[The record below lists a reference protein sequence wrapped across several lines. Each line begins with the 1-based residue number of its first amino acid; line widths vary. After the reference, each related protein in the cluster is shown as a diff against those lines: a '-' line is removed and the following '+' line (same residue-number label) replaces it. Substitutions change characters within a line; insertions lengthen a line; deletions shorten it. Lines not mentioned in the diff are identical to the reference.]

1 MNKWIAFVFDGNEVV
16 CGSESLHNVNDI
28 VRVKTYNIRVA
39 PQTCFTFDKARVT
52 YNVNGDEDIYH
63 DFIEFLGNEEKR
75 VFYVEAEF
83 TKEYHDEN

>member
-16 CGSESLHNVNDI
+16 CGSEALHNISDI
-28 VRVKTYNIRVA
+28 VRVKTYNIRIA
-39 PQTCFTFDKARVT
+39 PQTTFTFDKARVT
-52 YNVNGDEDIYH
+52 YTVKDEDVYH

-83 TKEYHDEN
+83 TKEYHDED